1 MKLKERLK
9 KDIRLWI
16 RSLADLFLSR
26 ECLCCGRQLEAFED
40 GVCTFC
46 LAELPASY
54 IWTSEESPADKTFW
68 GRTRIEKVTSLFLYN
83 GNYRNLV
90 YSIKYEGNIRLG
102 LRLGKMLGGFIAE
115 NDIDLIIPVPLHPRK
130 KRKRGYNQ
138 SEVIG
143 RGILLAL
150 KERGFCVKMETRLLK
165 RSSFTLTQTRKDR
178 ADRWTNV
185 RNAFRINPK
194 RAARLTSNGKVPH
207 FLICDDVLTTG
218 ATLDA
223 CASLL
228 HEAINCRISIATLA
242 YVP

>member
-16 RSLADLFLSR
+16 RSLADLLLSR

-54 IWTSEESPADKTFW
+54 TWTSEESPADKTFW

-83 GNYRNLV
+83 GKYRNLV
-90 YSIKYEGNIRLG
+90 YSIKYGGNIRLG
-102 LRLGKMLGGFIAE
+102 IRLGRMLGEVIAE
-115 NDIDLIIPVPLHPRK
+115 EDIDYIVPVPLHPRK

-143 RGILLAL
+143 RGMLLAL
-150 KERGFCVKMETRLLK
+150 KENNPAVKMETGLLERK
-165 RSSFTLTQTRKDR
+165 NFTPTQTRKDR

-185 RNAFRINPK
+185 RNAFRVNMK
-194 RAARLTSNGKVPH
+194 RAVKLSENGRVPKI
-207 FLICDDVLTTG
+207 LILDDVLTTG

-223 CASLL
+223 CATLL
-228 HEAINCRISIATLA
+228 HEAVSCRISIATLA

>member
-9 KDIRLWI
+9 KDFRLWA
-16 RSLADLFLSR
+16 RSLADLFLKR
-26 ECLCCGRQLEAFED
+26 ECVCCGRQLEAFESD
-40 GVCTFC
+40 VCTFC
-46 LAELPASY
+46 LAELPSSY
-54 IWTSEESPADKTFW
+54 TWISEESPADKTFW

-83 GNYRNLV
+83 GKYRNLV
-90 YSIKYEGNIRLG
+90 YSIKYGGNIRLG
-102 LRLGKMLGGFIAE
+102 ARLGRMLGEVIAE
-115 NDIDLIIPVPLHPRK
+115 EDIDFIVPVPLHWRK

-138 SEVIG
+138 SEEIG

-150 KERGFCVKMETRLLK
+150 REKNPGIKMEKRLLK
-165 RSSFTLTQTRKDR
+165 RKDFTPTQTRKDR

-185 RNAFRINPK
+185 RDAFRVNLK
-194 RAARLTSNGKVPH
+194 RAKALTGNGKVPKI
-207 FLICDDVLTTG
+207 LICDDVLTTG

-228 HEAINCRISIATLA
+228 HEALDCKISIATLA

>member
-9 KDIRLWI
+9 KDFRLWAQ
-16 RSLADLFLSR
+16 SLADLFLKR
-26 ECLCCGRQLEAFED
+26 ECVCCGRQLEAFES

-46 LAELPASY
+46 LAELPSSY
-54 IWTSEESPADKTFW
+54 TWTSEESPADKTFW

-83 GNYRNLV
+83 GKYRNLV
-90 YSIKYEGNIRLG
+90 YSIKYGGNLRLGIRLG
-102 LRLGKMLGGFIAE
+102 RMLGEVIAE
-115 NDIDLIIPVPLHPRK
+115 EDIDCIVPVPLHPRK

-138 SEVIG
+138 SEIIG

-150 KERGFCVKMETRLLK
+150 KEKGLDAKMETGLLK
-165 RSSFTLTQTRKDR
+165 RKNFTPTQTRKDR

-185 RNAFRINPK
+185 RDAFRVNMK
-194 RAARLTSNGKVPH
+194 RAAKLTENGKVPH
-207 FLICDDVLTTG
+207 LILCDDVLTTG

-228 HEAINCRISIATLA
+228 HEAVNCRISIATLA